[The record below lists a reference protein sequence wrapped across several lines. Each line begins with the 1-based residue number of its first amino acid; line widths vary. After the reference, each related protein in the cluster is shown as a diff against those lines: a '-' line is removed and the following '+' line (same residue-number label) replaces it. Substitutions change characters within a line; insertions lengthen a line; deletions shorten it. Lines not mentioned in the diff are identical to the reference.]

1 MKLWSSILIT
11 FCLLISGTLLS
22 QEETT
27 IDVNKDISITKV
39 YEQVIKEGYGTPKVY
54 LDLANA
60 HYFKNNHAQ
69 AKKWFEKLFEVEKP
83 TDETLKFRYKQTLKA
98 LNVPFAANQYLSAV
112 DGGSN

>member
-60 HYFKNNHAQ
+60 HYFESNYKS
-69 AKKWFEKLFEVEKP
+69 AKKWYEKVFETKELVTSKV
-83 TDETLKFRYKQTLKA
+83 LYRYKQSLKA
-98 LNVPFAANQYLSAV
+98 LNEVFVTNKYLVSL
-112 DGGSN
+112 STN